1 MKLTKWM
8 KTCGKVGFGCLMLIL
23 AATGSMQAKAAEK
36 TGSIQIHLKDLSS
49 TGKTSDRNQI
59 EIHAYQ
65 VGTMDEDDQPIWN
78 TEYGMGEWPDNGTSM
93 VEAAE
98 KLEQKVTGDPKYQG
112 KTDQDGQCL
121 FSNVERGIYLI
132 TVSGDNA
139 YGKVQP
145 FLVLVPYYEDVN
157 GAMTGPVYAVQ
168 AEPKASPNE
177 PSKPNKPNKPHKP
190 HKTTD
195 TPSTPE
201 TPDTT
206 QNVTNPK
213 TGDDTNIL
221 VYVGLAA
228 AMTLMIIVIVTGK
241 YRKKKDQ

>member
-1 MKLTKWM
+1 M
-8 KTCGKVGFGCLMLIL
+8 
-23 AATGSMQAKAAEK
+23 
-36 TGSIQIHLKDLSS
+36 
-49 TGKTSDRNQI
+49 
-59 EIHAYQ
+59 
-65 VGTMDEDDQPIWN
+65 P
-78 TEYGMGEWPDNGTSM
+78 
-93 VEAAE
+93 
-98 KLEQKVTGDPKYQG
+98 
-112 KTDQDGQCL
+112 
-121 FSNVERGIYLI
+121 
-132 TVSGDNA
+132 
-139 YGKVQP
+139 
-145 FLVLVPYYEDVN
+145 
-157 GAMTGPVYAVQ
+157 VQ